1 MHPNKVWGQH
11 VREFPQ
17 GAGQWSHTEK
27 MWHINVL
34 ELEAVRLA
42 ILSYT
47 RFREVSSIHL
57 RVDNMT
63 ALSYLLNMG
72 GIHSGQLI
80 KISKQIW
87 SYLLEKP
94 ICLTAEYVP
103 SIDNYLADWES
114 RNFQDS
120 SDGNFVQCNP
130 K

>member
-1 MHPNKVWGQH
+1 
-11 VREFPQ
+11 
-17 GAGQWSHTEK
+17 

-47 RFREVSSIHL
+47 GFREVSSIHL

-63 ALSYLLNMG
+63 ALSYLPNMG
-72 GIHSGQLI
+72 GTHSGQLI

-87 SYLLEKP
+87 SHLLEKP

-114 RNFQDS
+114 QNFQDS
-120 SDGNFVQCNP
+120 SEWKLCP
-130 K
+130 M